1 MDKLLRRLGYHFQD
15 INLYRQA
22 LTHRSV
28 SNTNNE
34 RLEFLGDAIL
44 GFLIAEELYR
54 RFPTAT
60 EGEMSR
66 LRASLV
72 KGQTLAIMAAEL
84 ELGECVLLGSG
95 ELKSGGFRRD
105 SILACTLE
113 ALIGAVYLDGGET
126 ACRALV
132 KSLFASRLDQ
142 ASPDTLEKDPKT
154 RLQEYLQGR
163 KLPLPVYDLVK
174 VEGEPHSQS
183 FVVECRVAELSESTL
198 GEGRSRRFAE
208 QEAASL
214 ALQKLADTAKKS
226 SNNE

>member
-1 MDKLLRRLGYHFQD
+1 MEKLLRRIGYNFQD
-15 INLYRQA
+15 ASLLRLA

-54 RFPTAT
+54 RFPMAA

-72 KGQTLAIMAAEL
+72 KGQTLAMIATEL
-84 ELGECVLLGSG
+84 ELGEFMLLGSG

-113 ALIGAVYLDGGET
+113 ALIGAVYLDGGEV
-126 ACRALV
+126 ACRSLV

-142 ASPDTLEKDPKT
+142 VSPDSVEKDPKT
-154 RLQEYLQGR
+154 QLQEYLQAR
-163 KLPLPVYDLVK
+163 KLPLPIYDLSK
-174 VEGEPHSQS
+174 VEGEPHSQI
-183 FVVECRVAELSESTL
+183 FYVECRVTGLPEPTM

-208 QEAASL
+208 QAAASV
-214 ALQKLADTAKKS
+214 ALQKLSGTKKS
-226 SNNE
+226 PRNE

>member
-1 MDKLLRRLGYHFQD
+1 MEKLLRRIGYTFKD
-15 INLYRQA
+15 ASLLRLA

-54 RFPTAT
+54 RFPSAA

-72 KGQTLAIMAAEL
+72 KGQTLAMIATEL
-84 ELGECVLLGSG
+84 ELGEFVLLGSG

-113 ALIGAVYLDGGET
+113 ALIGAVYLDGGEA
-126 ACRALV
+126 ACRPLV

-142 ASPDTLEKDPKT
+142 VSPDTVEKDPKT
-154 RLQEYLQGR
+154 QLQEYLQAR
-163 KLPLPVYDLVK
+163 KLPLPIYDLIK
-174 VEGEPHSQS
+174 VEGEPHSQT
-183 FVVECRVAELSESTL
+183 FYVECRVAELSAPTM

-208 QEAASL
+208 QEAANA
-214 ALQKLADTAKKS
+214 ALQKLSGSKKS
-226 SNNE
+226 SKNE

>member
-1 MDKLLRRLGYHFQD
+1 MEKLLRRIGYTFKD
-15 INLYRQA
+15 ASLLRLA

-54 RFPTAT
+54 RFPSAA

-72 KGQTLAIMAAEL
+72 KGQTLAMIATEL
-84 ELGECVLLGSG
+84 ELGEFVLLGSG

-126 ACRALV
+126 ACRPLV

-142 ASPDTLEKDPKT
+142 VSPDTVEKDPKT
-154 RLQEYLQGR
+154 QLQEYLQAR
-163 KLPLPVYDLVK
+163 KLPLPIYDLIK
-174 VEGEPHSQS
+174 VEGEPHSQT
-183 FVVECRVAELSESTL
+183 FYVECRVAELPAPTL

-208 QEAASL
+208 QEAASA
-214 ALQKLADTAKKS
+214 ALQKLSGSKKS
-226 SNNE
+226 SKNE

>member
-1 MDKLLRRLGYHFQD
+1 MEKLLRRIGYNFQD
-15 INLYRQA
+15 ASLLRLA

-54 RFPTAT
+54 RFPTAA

-72 KGQTLAIMAAEL
+72 KGQTLAVIASEL
-84 ELGECVLLGSG
+84 ELGEFMLLGSG
-95 ELKSGGFRRD
+95 ELKSGGYRRD

-113 ALIGAVYLDGGET
+113 ALIGAVYLDGGEA
-126 ACRALV
+126 ACRPLV
-132 KSLFASRLDQ
+132 QSLFASRLDQ
-142 ASPDTLEKDPKT
+142 VSPDMVEKDPKT
-154 RLQEYLQGR
+154 QLQEYLQAR
-163 KLPLPVYDLVK
+163 KLPLPVYDLSK
-174 VEGEPHSQS
+174 VEGEAHSQT
-183 FVVECRVAELSESTL
+183 FYVECRVTGLPEPTM

-208 QEAASL
+208 QAAASV
-214 ALQKLADTAKKS
+214 ALQKLSGTKKS
-226 SNNE
+226 SRNE

>member
-1 MDKLLRRLGYHFQD
+1 MDKLIRRLGYHFQD
-15 INLYRQA
+15 ANLYRQA

-54 RFPTAT
+54 RFPMAT

-72 KGQTLAIMAAEL
+72 KGQTLAMIAAEL
-84 ELGECVLLGSG
+84 ELGEYILLGSG

-132 KSLFASRLDQ
+132 RSLFSTRLDQ
-142 ASPDTLEKDPKT
+142 N
-154 RLQEYLQGR
+154 
-163 KLPLPVYDLVK
+163 PLAGIPS
-174 VEGEPHSQS
+174 G
-183 FVVECRVAELSESTL
+183 
-198 GEGRSRRFAE
+198 
-208 QEAASL
+208 
-214 ALQKLADTAKKS
+214 AKIAIAHL
-226 SNNE
+226 